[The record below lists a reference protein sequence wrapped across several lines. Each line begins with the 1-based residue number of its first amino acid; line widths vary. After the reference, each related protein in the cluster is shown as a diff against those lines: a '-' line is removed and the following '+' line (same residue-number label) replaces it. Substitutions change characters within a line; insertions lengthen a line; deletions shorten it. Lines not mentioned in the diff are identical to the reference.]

1 MMKWRS
7 AWNVIFTLSE
17 GGNTIALVAENDQ
30 KEVRRHGRIWH
41 RVLVGLAAC
50 VALLIIFHRP
60 ILLGIG
66 RQIVSRYAA
75 RENLRIDFR
84 LEGNPFGY
92 LTIRNFRAFPTGP
105 TAIESIDIDQL
116 YVDYGL
122 LGLARHGLSHFLEDV
137 ELRSAR
143 IVLNPAKAPP
153 PKPRPKK
160 KLTLPSV
167 FPERIR
173 LADVTLVVRNK
184 PNDLV
189 VEHVDLDLNPRIP
202 GAVRIEKLQ
211 LPSGDSWSRISGQT
225 SYANKNLVLRDLILS
240 DHERIRLFN
249 VDASRID
256 TKTLDLK
263 LDSAIGGGQ
272 LSASAELHETG
283 SSLNAKINVAAQ
295 RIAAESLNKFSFLP
309 EDFLSGK
316 IERLALDGAGTIDA
330 PRTWSGVMSLRVST
344 VDSPPIHFDTGVIE
358 VSAEQGRAT
367 LRSADIVQDNNE
379 FHFRGS
385 MELPSVIEDFG
396 RTPTSLEIVGTA
408 PDLQRLTTGTVAQ
421 LSGSAQ
427 FNGKIDI
434 ANAKIEATLGATA
447 ESVGFPG
454 GTIEKLSSTLRASKV
469 IAKADARPSSPASA
483 KATADKPRPAT
494 PKAFASKQP
503 QRQWF
508 ADLRTAM
515 EFNLAGIRYRDH
527 IIDSIEGSLNGSN
540 DILGLDRLNLRRNQN
555 ELNVRGRYKLPE
567 EVGKAP
573 SQPANLDVAL
583 NAPEVG
589 DFWVPDSP
597 NKLTGPLQ
605 MAAQIEWRQQTAN
618 GQVSISGSNLK
629 MRDLVFQQLSTQ
641 CSISNNTLYVND
653 CRASLND
660 SDFFYATGRLNLRQ
674 PYHYNGKIS
683 ASIANLSTL
692 QPLLRTFGNQNELAG
707 SVTFD
712 WEGNGDAQISKSSG
726 NLKVALEKGR
736 YGNAQSLRA
745 NIDASYSPEGLDVPI
760 IFFASGNTDFQAVAQ
775 AKGETLEITRIQL
788 DQGQARFASGYVSV
802 PLVWRNLGTNAA
814 TIASSG
820 KVFATIQSE
829 NLDLK
834 KLFSDLGIK
843 AGTSGTLNAR
853 LDANGTIG
861 DLNASLNLRMQDLR
875 NDRWPKM
882 EPATFDLNA
891 QAVHDRL
898 TVLGKLQQARIQPLE
913 LNANMPFDIPKI
925 ARAGKL
931 PDETPI
937 TAKARLPRSSVNFV
951 RQFVPALEQLDGNL
965 GLDVDVSG
973 TIGKPVFSGAGD
985 MTVNVARFTNATL
998 PALTNF
1004 SARLSFAQNAISLE
1018 RFGGDLAGG
1027 PFTMNGRVTFP
1038 KLTEPTLDLQ
1048 LKANSVL
1055 LARNDTLTARADADL
1070 KVNGPFAAA
1079 TVSGNVAM
1087 TNSHILKNIDL
1098 IPIGL
1103 PGRPAPEP
1111 PSERPEISFPDP
1123 PLRDWKF
1130 DISIKT
1136 KDPVL
1141 IRGNLA
1147 TGGAIAEIK
1156 LTGTGLHPELQGTVR
1171 MENVEATLPFSR
1183 LEISQG
1189 FLYFDP
1195 SDSMNPRLELR
1206 GTSVIRDYT
1215 VRVYVYGTMLAPE
1228 AIFTSEP
1235 PLPQEEIISLIATG
1249 ATRQELSGRGNVLA
1263 GRAAMLLVQQL
1274 YRKIFKKGEPTQSN
1288 EFFNRLDLDVGAVD
1302 PRTGRQQ
1309 VSARFKL
1316 SDQFVLVGDVGVGG
1330 DYRGMLKYLIR
1341 FR

>member
-1 MMKWRS
+1 
-7 AWNVIFTLSE
+7 
-17 GGNTIALVAENDQ
+17 VAEEDQ
-30 KEVRRHGRIWH
+30 AQVTRHGLWRRI
-41 RVLVGLAAC
+41 LVGLAAC
-50 VALLIIFHRP
+50 VAVLVLFHRP
-60 ILLGIG
+60 ILLAIG
-66 RQIVSRYAA
+66 RQIAMRYAA
-75 RENLRIDFR
+75 GQNLKIDFR

-92 LTIRNFRAFPTGP
+92 LTVRNFRALPTGAS
-105 TAIESIDIDQL
+105 AIESIDIDQL
-116 YVDYGL
+116 FVDYSL
-122 LGLARHGLSHFLEDV
+122 LGLARHGFSHFLEDV

-143 IVLNPAKAPP
+143 VVLNPARAPP
-153 PKPRPKK
+153 PKPHPKQ
-160 KLTLPSV
+160 KLTLPSL

-173 LADVTLVVRNK
+173 LTDVTVVIRNRS
-184 PNDLV
+184 NAFV
-189 VEHVDLDLNPRIP
+189 VEHVDLDLNPRSP
-202 GAVRIEKLQ
+202 GEVRIEKLQ
-211 LPSGDSWSRISGQT
+211 LPSGDSWTRISGQT

-240 DHERIRLFN
+240 DQEQIRLLN

-256 TKTLDLK
+256 TKTLVLK
-263 LDSAIGGGQ
+263 LDCVIGGGQ
-272 LSASAELHETG
+272 LSASAALTETE
-283 SSLNAKINVAAQ
+283 SSLNAKLNVAAQ
-295 RIAAESLNKFSFLP
+295 KIAAESLNKFLFLP
-309 EDFLSGK
+309 EDSLSGK
-316 IERLALDGAGTIDA
+316 IDRLALDVAGTIDV
-330 PRTWSGVMSLRVST
+330 PRTWNGATSLQISN
-344 VDSPPIHFDTGVIE
+344 VDRPEIHFDTGVIE
-358 VSAEQGRAT
+358 VSAERGSAT
-367 LRSADIVQDNNE
+367 LRSTDIVQDKNE
-379 FHFRGS
+379 FHFRGT
-385 MELPSVIEDFG
+385 MELPSTVQDFG
-396 RTPTSLEIVGTA
+396 RTLTTLEIAGTA
-408 PDLQRLTTGTVAQ
+408 PDLHRLTTGRPVQ
-421 LSGSAQ
+421 LTGSAQ
-427 FNGKIDI
+427 FTGKIDI
-434 ANAKIEATLGATA
+434 VNAKIEATLGVTGN
-447 ESVGFPG
+447 SIGFPD
-454 GTIEKLSSTLRASKV
+454 GTIEKLSSTLRASKTV
-469 IAKADARPSSPASA
+469 AHADTKRP
-483 KATADKPRPAT
+483 
-494 PKAFASKQP
+494 
-503 QRQWF
+503 WF

-515 EFNLAGIRYRDH
+515 EFDLAGIRYRDH
-527 IIDSIEGSLNGSN
+527 IIDSVQGSLNGSD

-567 EVGKAP
+567 EVGKAS
-573 SQPANLDVAL
+573 SQPAELDVSF

-589 DFWVPDSP
+589 DFWATDSP
-597 NKLTGPLQ
+597 NKLSGPLQ
-605 MAAQIEWRQQTAN
+605 LTAQLQWRQQTAS
-618 GQVSISGSNLK
+618 GQISISGSNLK
-629 MRDLVFQQLSTQ
+629 MHDLVFQQLSTQ
-641 CSISNNTLYVND
+641 CSISNNIVYLND
-653 CRASLND
+653 CLASLND
-660 SDFFYATGRLNLRQ
+660 SDFFNATGRLNLRQ
-674 PYHYNGKIS
+674 PYHYNGKVS
-683 ASIANLSTL
+683 ANVANLSTL
-692 QPLLRTFGNQNELAG
+692 RPLLRTFGNQNELAG
-707 SVTFD
+707 SFTLD

-726 NLKVALEKGR
+726 NLKFVLEKGR
-736 YGNAQSLRA
+736 YGNTQSLRA
-745 NIDASYSPEGLDVPI
+745 NIDASYSPEGLEVPI
-760 IFFASGNTDFQAVAQ
+760 IFFAAGNTDFQAVAQ

-788 DQGQARFASGYVSV
+788 DQGQARFASGYVSF

-814 TIASSG
+814 TIPASG

-834 KLFSDLGIK
+834 KLFSDLGIN

-861 DLNASLNLRMQDLR
+861 DLNASLNLQMRDLR

-882 EPATFDLNA
+882 EPATFELNA
-891 QAVHDRL
+891 QAVHERL
-898 TVLGKLQQARIQPLE
+898 TILGKLQQARIQPLE
-913 LNANMPFDIPKI
+913 LNASMPLDIPKI
-925 ARAGKL
+925 ARARKL
-931 PDETPI
+931 TDETPI

-985 MTVNVARFTNATL
+985 VTVNVARFTNATI

-1027 PFTMNGRVTFP
+1027 PFTMSGRLNFP

-1055 LARNDTLTARADADL
+1055 LARNDTLTARADAD
-1070 KVNGPFAAA
+1070 VTVAGPFATA

-1111 PSERPEISFPDP
+1111 PSERPQISFPDP

-1130 DISIKT
+1130 DVAVKT

-1147 TGGAIAEIK
+1147 TGGAIADIK

-1171 MENVEATLPFSR
+1171 LENVEATLPFSR
-1183 LEISQG
+1183 LEVSQG

-1195 SDSMNPRLELR
+1195 SDSMNPRLELH

-1228 AIFTSEP
+1228 AIFASEP

-1309 VSARFKL
+1309 VSARFKI

>member
-1 MMKWRS
+1 
-7 AWNVIFTLSE
+7 L
-17 GGNTIALVAENDQ
+17 
-30 KEVRRHGRIWH
+30 
-41 RVLVGLAAC
+41 LA
-50 VALLIIFHRP
+50 
-60 ILLGIG
+60 IG
-66 RQIVSRYAA
+66 RQIALRYAA
-75 RENLRIDFR
+75 GQNLKIDFR
-84 LEGNPFGY
+84 LEGNPFRY
-92 LTIRNFRAFPTGP
+92 LTVRNFRALPTGAS
-105 TAIESIDIDQL
+105 AIESIDIDQL
-116 YVDYGL
+116 FVDYSL
-122 LGLARHGLSHFLEDV
+122 LGLARHGFSHFLEDV
-137 ELRSAR
+137 ELRSSR
-143 IVLNPAKAPP
+143 VVLNPARAPP
-153 PKPRPKK
+153 PKSHPKQ
-160 KLTLPSV
+160 KLTLPSL

-173 LADVTLVVRNK
+173 LTDVTVVIRNR
-184 PNDLV
+184 PNDFV
-189 VEHVDLDLNPRIP
+189 VEHVDLDLNPRSP
-202 GAVRIEKLQ
+202 GEVRIEKLQ
-211 LPSGDSWSRISGQT
+211 LPSGDSWTRISGQT

-240 DHERIRLFN
+240 DQEQIRLLN

-256 TKTLDLK
+256 TKTLGLK
-263 LDSAIGGGQ
+263 LDCAIGGGQ
-272 LSASAELHETG
+272 LSASAALTETE
-283 SSLNAKINVAAQ
+283 SSLNAKLNVAAQ
-295 RIAAESLNKFSFLP
+295 KIAAESLNKFLVLP
-309 EDFLSGK
+309 EDSLSGE
-316 IERLALDGAGTIDA
+316 IERLALDLAGTIDV
-330 PRTWSGVMSLRVST
+330 PSTWNGTMSLQISN
-344 VDSPPIHFDTGVIE
+344 VDRPEIHFDTGVIE
-358 VSAEQGRAT
+358 VSAERGSAT
-367 LRSADIVQDNNE
+367 LRSTDIVQDKNE
-379 FHFRGS
+379 FHFRGT
-385 MELPSVIEDFG
+385 MELPSTVQDFG
-396 RTPTSLEIVGTA
+396 RTLTTLEIAGTA
-408 PDLQRLTTGTVAQ
+408 PDLQRLTTGRPVQ
-421 LSGSAQ
+421 LTGSAQ
-427 FNGKIDI
+427 FTGKIDI
-434 ANAKIEATLGATA
+434 VNAKIEATLGVTGN
-447 ESVGFPG
+447 SIGFPD
-454 GTIEKLSSTLRASKV
+454 GTIEKLNSTLRASKTV
-469 IAKADARPSSPASA
+469 AHADPKRP
-483 KATADKPRPAT
+483 
-494 PKAFASKQP
+494 
-503 QRQWF
+503 WF

-515 EFNLAGIRYRDH
+515 EFDLAGIRYRDH
-527 IIDSIEGSLNGSN
+527 IIDSVQGSLNGSD

-567 EVGKAP
+567 EVGKAS
-573 SQPANLDVAL
+573 SQPAELDVSF

-589 DFWVPDSP
+589 DFWATDSP
-597 NKLTGPLQ
+597 NKLSGPLQ
-605 MAAQIEWRQQTAN
+605 LTAQLQWRQQTAS
-618 GQVSISGSNLK
+618 GQISISGSNLK
-629 MRDLVFQQLSTQ
+629 MHDLVFQQLSTQ
-641 CSISNNTLYVND
+641 CSISNNIVYLND

-660 SDFFYATGRLNLRQ
+660 SDFFTATGSLNLRQ
-674 PYHYNGKIS
+674 PYHYNGKVW
-683 ASIANLSTL
+683 AGIANLSTL
-692 QPLLRTFGNQNELAG
+692 RPLLRTFGNQNELAG
-707 SVTFD
+707 SFTLD

-726 NLKVALEKGR
+726 SLKFVLEKGR
-736 YGNAQSLRA
+736 YGNTQSIRA
-745 NIDASYSPEGLDVPI
+745 NVDASYSPEGLDVPI

-788 DQGQARFASGYVSV
+788 DQGQARFASGYVSF

-814 TIASSG
+814 TIPSSG

-853 LDANGTIG
+853 LDAEGTIG
-861 DLNASLNLRMQDLR
+861 DLNASLNVQMRDLR

-891 QAVHDRL
+891 QAVRDRL

-931 PDETPI
+931 PDDTPI

-951 RQFVPALEQLDGNL
+951 RQFVPELEQLDGNL
-965 GLDVDVSG
+965 GLDVAVNG

-985 MTVNVARFTNATL
+985 MTVNTARFTNATL

-1004 SARLSFAQNAISLE
+1004 SARLSFAQNALSLE
-1018 RFGGDLAGG
+1018 RFAGDLAGG
-1027 PFTMNGRVTFP
+1027 PFTMSGRVTFP

-1055 LARNDTLTARADADL
+1055 VARNDTLTARADADL
-1070 KVNGPFAAA
+1070 KVTGPIGAA

-1111 PSERPEISFPDP
+1111 PTERPQISFPNP

-1130 DISIKT
+1130 DVAIKT

-1147 TGGAIAEIK
+1147 TGGAIADIK
-1156 LTGTGLHPELQGTVR
+1156 LGGTGLRPALQGTVR

-1183 LEISQG
+1183 LEVSQG

-1288 EFFNRLDLDVGAVD
+1288 ELFNRLDLDVGAVD

-1309 VSARFKL
+1309 VSARFKI